1 MINILKIPAT
11 IQEIYNDP
19 ARERSAFLKLE
30 IVPGEVFRIGD
41 SMLKILCEELNQ
53 GVAFTECGRTD
64 ILPCGISRN
73 AQIEKGRLLT
83 TIEVLKGLKYGGTH
97 SFASTD
103 GLIRGIEE
111 KIIVN
116 FFIGLGNV
124 ISECDNCKKA
134 FSPWP
139 NRSCA
144 HWPGDK
150 NEEEKVNTYM
160 VKEAWVMIV
169 STVTLK
175 VTDYEN
181 IELLTRSHEL
191 DEIDKIKAMK
201 EDLKR
206 GPRILTKGAHH
217 RFD

>member
-1 MINILKIPAT
+1 M
-11 IQEIYNDP
+11 
-19 ARERSAFLKLE
+19 KLE
-30 IVPGEVFRIGD
+30 IIPGEVFRID
-41 SMLKILCEELNQ
+41 DAMLKILCEELNE
-53 GVAFTECGRTD
+53 GISFTECGRTD

-83 TIEVLKGLKYGGTH
+83 TIEVLKGLKYRGTH

-124 ISECDNCKKA
+124 IAECDNCKKP

-139 NRSCA
+139 NQGCK

-150 NEEEKVNTYM
+150 NEEEKVNYLYG
-160 VKEAWVMIV
+160 E
-169 STVTLK
+169 
-175 VTDYEN
+175 
-181 IELLTRSHEL
+181 RSMGDDHVYRNLEGNRL
-191 DEIDKIKAMK
+191 
-201 EDLKR
+201 
-206 GPRILTKGAHH
+206 
-217 RFD
+217 